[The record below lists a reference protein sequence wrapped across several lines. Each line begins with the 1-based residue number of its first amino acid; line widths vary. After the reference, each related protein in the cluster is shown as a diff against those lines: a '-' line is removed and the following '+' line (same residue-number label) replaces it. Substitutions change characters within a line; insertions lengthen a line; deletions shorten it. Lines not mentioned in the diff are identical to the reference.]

1 MLKTFD
7 INQTI
12 SFITDFIFNPTSI
25 GWVFVIKIILIL
37 VSLFLFGFIIFV
49 LVKTTWLK
57 RLVIWDLQEFFTR
70 RPFGVL
76 KIGKG
81 WEGIEVRLE
90 TQMESEWK
98 LALIEADKMLDDTL
112 NRMGFGGQSLGER
125 LERLTIATLPNLE
138 EIKIAHKVRNNIIHD
153 PTYKLILEE
162 AKKIIL
168 IYKKALTDLEA
179 L

>member
-1 MLKTFD
+1 MFKIPN
-7 INQTI
+7 INQ
-12 SFITDFIFNPTSI
+12 ITDFIFNPTSI
-25 GWVFVIKIILIL
+25 GWVLAIKIIFII
-37 VSLFLFGFIIFV
+37 VFLFLAGFIIFV

-57 RLVIWDLQEFFTR
+57 RLFIWDLQEFFTR

-76 KIGKG
+76 KVGKG
-81 WEGIEVRLE
+81 WEGIEVRLG

-125 LERLTIATLPNLE
+125 LERLTTATLPNLE
-138 EIKIAHKVRNNIIHD
+138 EIKTAHKVRNNIIHD
-153 PTYKLILEE
+153 PTYKLILDE

>member
-1 MLKTFD
+1 MPD
-7 INQTI
+7 INQIASST
-12 SFITDFIFNPTSI
+12 TNFIFNPTSI
-25 GWVFVIKIILIL
+25 AWVFVIKIIFILI
-37 VSLFLFGFIIFV
+37 SLFLFGFIIFV

-57 RLVIWDLQEFFTR
+57 RLFIWDLQEFFTR

-81 WEGIEVRLE
+81 WEGIEARLG

-98 LALIEADKMLDDTL
+98 LAIIEADKMLDDTL
-112 NRMGFGGQSLGER
+112 NRMGFGGHSLGER
-125 LERLTIATLPNLE
+125 LERLTTATLPNLE
-138 EIKIAHKVRNNIIHD
+138 EIKTAHKVRNNIIHD
-153 PTYKLILEE
+153 PTYKLILDE
-162 AKKIIL
+162 AKKTIL